1 MKAYSDGTAT
11 PKQKIFNTKLSLTR
25 MVIERS
31 FGKLKGR
38 WGILLKYCDAH
49 LRNMIQIIQTW
60 FILQNVCEE
69 FNSYWNMEINQ
80 NLAQLTC
87 EDIS

>member
-1 MKAYSDGTAT
+1 MLRVVPLHIVGDPAYPLRSWLMKAYSDGTAT

-38 WGILLKYCDAH
+38 WGILLKHCDAH
-49 LRNMIQIIQTW
+49 LRNMIQIIQT
-60 FILQNVCEE
+60 
-69 FNSYWNMEINQ
+69 
-80 NLAQLTC
+80 
-87 EDIS
+87 